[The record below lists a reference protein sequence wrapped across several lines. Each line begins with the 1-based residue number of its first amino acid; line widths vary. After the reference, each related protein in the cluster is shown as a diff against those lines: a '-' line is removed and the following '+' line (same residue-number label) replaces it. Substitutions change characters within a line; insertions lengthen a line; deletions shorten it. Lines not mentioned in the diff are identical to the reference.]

1 MTIDQVS
8 LSHSFFPFFYLRLCN
23 CSHQIRAHPF
33 YSSIDWLLYDNPH
46 GPVRIPM
53 NREKN
58 EEEKKRELARET
70 QRLQNEDA
78 KIKLVLNIYRV
89 LRGIEEM
96 TLAIKNV

>member
-1 MTIDQVS
+1 
-8 LSHSFFPFFYLRLCN
+8 
-23 CSHQIRAHPF
+23 
-33 YSSIDWLLYDNPH
+33 
-46 GPVRIPM
+46 M